1 MTKRFVVTAGRY
13 GRHRSHP
20 YEGFQ
25 AAGLV
30 ALTFCALYYTP
41 LPRGDGQKREALQSR
56 RQKHHRAGD
65 GITARETAS
74 PPGSSPSEWDGDAAA
89 PGGYLLCCA
98 RKALLK
104 STSPTPSWWGAEG
117 GWGSLGSTP
126 PFPACYRKYQNLCRV
141 FLPPHRK
148 T

>member
-13 GRHRSHP
+13 GRHQVIPMRASRQPGWLPSHFALHIPHRSH
-20 YEGFQ
+20 G
-25 AAGLV
+25 AMGRSA
-30 ALTFCALYYTP
+30 
-41 LPRGDGQKREALQSR
+41 R
-56 RQKHHRAGD
+56 RCRAGVRNT
-65 GITARETAS
+65 TARETAS
-74 PPGSSPSEWDGDAAA
+74 PPGSLPSEWDGDAAA

-126 PFPACYRKYQNLCRV
+126 SFPACYRKYQNLCRV
-141 FLPPHRK
+141 FLPPHSK
-148 T
+148 I